1 MNDKSSRAWLLL
13 LLAMLLAFGAL
24 SALVVHQSELNTID
38 VLEDSLLVGGERL
51 GNSLL
56 PYLREQPPPPPT
68 RAFLANQLS
77 VASASLGCRI
87 RILDSQGRILA
98 DSQPELQASDQL
110 RQRPEVQAALAGNYE
125 PFLGSGHERRMS
137 PGIFVAVPI
146 KDARK
151 MVVAVVYLSHSTANL
166 QSELEPIRWF
176 ALKGLLVLA
185 LGVILWAGW
194 LTGRWR
200 SLKLQLR
207 RTHQQVVQRVPV
219 PLVEGQDITP
229 LAESFNELLGELQ
242 DKITLL
248 EAEKLKNK
256 RFLQD
261 LAHYLK
267 TPLTGMAGSIEA
279 VQGVQLAD
287 PALNRLLQR
296 VGSETSRL
304 SRLVSQ
310 LLALEKVGNTTLRIE
325 PFELG
330 SLLEVTLGHF
340 ESIAATRNIQLVWEE
355 ESLAVLG
362 DVEQIRAVVQN
373 LLDNA
378 VRCSP
383 DGGTVTVRCYSG
395 DGCARV
401 EIMDQGPG
409 VRPDEQEAIFER
421 FSGGRASGGSMGLGL
436 AIARGVLSA
445 HGQTIQVTNQPSGGA
460 CFSFTLALVRGT
472 GSTIP

>member
-1 MNDKSSRAWLLL
+1 MNEKASRAWLVLL
-13 LLAMLLAFGAL
+13 VAMLLAFGTL

-38 VLEDSLLVGGERL
+38 VLEDSLLIGGERL

-56 PYLREQPPPPPT
+56 PYLNEQPQT
-68 RAFLANQLS
+68 RRTRDIIANQLLI
-77 VASASLGCRI
+77 ASTSLGCRI
-87 RILDSQGRILA
+87 RILNPAGQTIA
-98 DSQPELQASDQL
+98 DS
-110 RQRPEVQAALAGNYE
+110 RQEARPGLDLTSRPEVQAALAGNYE
-125 PFLGSGHERRMS
+125 PYLGTGQQRTTS

-146 KDARK
+146 IDSRK
-151 MVVAVVYLSHSTANL
+151 RVAIVVYLSHSTANL
-166 QSELEPIRWF
+166 QSELQPIRWF
-176 ALKGLLVLA
+176 ALKGLFA
-185 LGVILWAGW
+185 LTLGAMVWAGW

-200 SLKLQLR
+200 ALKLQLR

-219 PLVEGQDITP
+219 PVVEGQEITP
-229 LAESFNELLGELQ
+229 LAESYNELLKELQ
-242 DKITLL
+242 DKVTLL

-279 VQGVQLAD
+279 VQGAQLAD
-287 PALNRLLQR
+287 PTLNRLLQR
-296 VGSETSRL
+296 VGSETGRL

-310 LLALEKVGNTTLRIE
+310 LLALEKVGNTTLRME

-340 ESIAATRNIQLVWEE
+340 ESIAAQRHIQLMWEE
-355 ESLAVLG
+355 ESVAVLG

-373 LLDNA
+373 LMDNA

-383 DGGTVTVRCYSG
+383 DGGIVSIRCYPYL
-395 DGCARV
+395 DRARV
-401 EIMDQGPG
+401 EIADQGPG
-409 VRPDEQEAIFER
+409 VSPDELESIFER

-436 AIARGVLSA
+436 AIAREVLSA
-445 HGQTIQVTNQPSGGA
+445 HGQNIEVSNLPAGGS
-460 CFSFTLALVRGT
+460 CFFFTLALVRENHRKEK
-472 GSTIP
+472 